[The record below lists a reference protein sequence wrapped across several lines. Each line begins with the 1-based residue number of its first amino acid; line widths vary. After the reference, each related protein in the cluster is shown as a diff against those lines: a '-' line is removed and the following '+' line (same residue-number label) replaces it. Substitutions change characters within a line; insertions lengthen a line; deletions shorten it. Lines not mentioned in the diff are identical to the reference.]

1 MKINKFENEYAFLS
15 NFFPS
20 RIFTPEQDIAE
31 SVEHYF
37 QAEKTNNYLEYIEVL
52 HANTPG
58 QAKRLGRK
66 LTLRPDWEEVKD
78 KVMYN
83 ALKQK
88 FAIPELKK
96 LLLATG
102 DAELEEGTWWHDNYW
117 GNCYCEKCK
126 NIQGKNMLGK
136 LLMKIREEIKNEE
149 AL

>member
-37 QAEKTNNYLEYIEVL
+37 QAEKTNNYLEYIGVL